1 MPQDVTYMIDDF
13 LSDMERLYNASLRGC
28 NISEDN
34 YSVSVMAKKFLEAAD
49 SMIYGNGDGRL

>member
-28 NISEDN
+28 QISEDK
-34 YSVSVMAKKFLEAAD
+34 YSVSAGAKNLEATD
-49 SMIYGNGDGRL
+49 SMIHGDRVGSL